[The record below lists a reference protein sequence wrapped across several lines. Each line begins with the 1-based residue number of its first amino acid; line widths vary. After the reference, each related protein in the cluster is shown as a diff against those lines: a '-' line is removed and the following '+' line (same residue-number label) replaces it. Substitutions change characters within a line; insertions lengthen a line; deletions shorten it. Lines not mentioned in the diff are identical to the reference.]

1 MFHVKQTAAVITSS
15 GIQLGKNDLFGGVSA
30 LLELSA
36 RSVDVS
42 SP

>member
-1 MFHVKQTAAVITSS
+1 MIADS
-15 GIQLGKNDLFGGVSA
+15 GIQLGEDDLFGGVSA

-36 RSVDVS
+36 RSVDVP